1 MKRQPN
7 LSLAVVG
14 KTYGNPTSGWMDE
27 QLAAPGQTDF
37 VVTEVSHA
45 VRAMPPNKDKTV
57 QIRSAVSMITTTR
70 SQFSTG
76 NRLSMNKADLL
87 SKKRW
92 RTASAVDLFVANG
105 IS

>member
-70 SQFSTG
+70 SQFSRPGTAFTTG
-76 NRLSMNKADLL
+76 GRNEWLSSLAHFWLAISAD
-87 SKKRW
+87 
-92 RTASAVDLFVANG
+92 
-105 IS
+105 